1 MNYEQTRR
9 QRNTCRMECRRIN
22 HCSNNHFNLHSMP
35 KLTTTQETIAGGLIM
50 ALGLAF
56 LVYLQST
63 NTPPVID
70 ASAIDYQVYHKKSYQ
85 LNPSFDKYMEHVYND
100 KFGK

>member
-1 MNYEQTRR
+1 MDHI
-9 QRNTCRMECRRIN
+9 RIN
-22 HCSNNHFNLHSMP
+22 HCIYHYFNLLNMP

-50 ALGLAF
+50 TLGLAF

-70 ASAIDYQVYHKKSYQ
+70 ASAIDGQTYQKKNYQ
-85 LNPSFDKYMEHVYND
+85 LGKSFDKYMEHVYND
-100 KFGK
+100 KFGNSPEFPASSKH

>member
-1 MNYEQTRR
+1 M
-9 QRNTCRMECRRIN
+9 
-22 HCSNNHFNLHSMP
+22 
-35 KLTTTQETIAGGLIM
+35 KLTTDQKETIAGGLIM

-70 ASAIDYQVYHKKSYQ
+70 ASAIDGQTYHKKSYQ
-85 LNPSFDKYMEHVYND
+85 LKPSFDKYMEHVYND

>member
-1 MNYEQTRR
+1 
-9 QRNTCRMECRRIN
+9 MECRRIN
-22 HCSNNHFNLHSMP
+22 NDGNNHFNLFNMP
-35 KLTTTQETIAGGLIM
+35 KLTTTHETIAGGLIM

-85 LNPSFDKYMEHVYND
+85 LSKSFDKYMEHVYND

>member
-1 MNYEQTRR
+1 
-9 QRNTCRMECRRIN
+9 MERRRIN
-22 HCSNNHFNLHSMP
+22 NHGNNHFNLHSMP
-35 KLTTTQETIAGGLIM
+35 KLTTTQETIAGGLII

-85 LNPSFDKYMEHVYND
+85 LKPSFDKYMEHVYND
-100 KFGK
+100 KFGNASEFPASSKN

>member
-1 MNYEQTRR
+1 
-9 QRNTCRMECRRIN
+9 MECRRIN
-22 HCSNNHFNLHSMP
+22 HCNNNHFNLFAMP

-63 NTPPVID
+63 KTPPVID
-70 ASAIDYQVYHKKSYQ
+70 AGAIDYQIYQKKSYK
-85 LNPSFDKYMEHVYND
+85 LGPSFDKYMEHVYND